1 MGRSRNGFRLLQE
14 NRPFRALWIARTSA
28 YLGDFV
34 MLTAVVLYFYEAG
47 ASPTQVGI
55 ALAARVVPSAL
66 GPITGA
72 LADRTDP
79 RRLMIVCDL
88 ARCGTLGAMAVF
100 LPPFPVLVLLI
111 FATGG
116 FTACFAP
123 ASKGAVPKLVERPR
137 LAQANSLLGVS
148 HNLAL
153 ALGPFAGAL
162 VFDHA
167 GAQAAFGLNAAS
179 YLASAAILSW
189 LLPRTELVS
198 PAVAQPSWRRF
209 VGEVRDGLRYLV
221 RHRVARTVAI
231 ALFLGVFFAALDN
244 VALVFLIQGEGHGG
258 PTMVGLATGLYGAV
272 MVLVPLIIAASG
284 WRLSGQRML
293 LLGFAFSATGLLL
306 VGVAGELVVILV
318 CYSIAGAGNGL
329 ENIACDTAIGENVD
343 SSMLG
348 RVFGAV
354 YGPIV
359 IADAAAQ
366 LVSGPLLEATSAG
379 TVFVVAG
386 CGLFAVLLLVAL
398 MFRNPAGPER
408 RTAQTTA

>member
-1 MGRSRNGFRLLQE
+1 
-14 NRPFRALWIARTSA
+14 
-28 YLGDFV
+28 
-34 MLTAVVLYFYEAG
+34 
-47 ASPTQVGI
+47 
-55 ALAARVVPSAL
+55 
-66 GPITGA
+66 
-72 LADRTDP
+72 
-79 RRLMIVCDL
+79 
-88 ARCGTLGAMAVF
+88 
-100 LPPFPVLVLLI
+100 
-111 FATGG
+111 
-116 FTACFAP
+116 
-123 ASKGAVPKLVERPR
+123 
-137 LAQANSLLGVS
+137 
-148 HNLAL
+148 
-153 ALGPFAGAL
+153 
-162 VFDHA
+162 
-167 GAQAAFGLNAAS
+167 
-179 YLASAAILSW
+179 
-189 LLPRTELVS
+189 
-198 PAVAQPSWRRF
+198 
-209 VGEVRDGLRYLV
+209 
-221 RHRVARTVAI
+221 
-231 ALFLGVFFAALDN
+231 
-244 VALVFLIQGEGHGG
+244 
-258 PTMVGLATGLYGAV
+258 MVGLATGLYGAV

>member
-1 MGRSRNGFRLLQE
+1 MSAGRNGFLLLRE
-14 NRPFRALWIARTSA
+14 NGPFRALWMARTSA

-34 MLTAVVLYFYEAG
+34 MLTAVVLYFFDVG
-47 ASPTQVGI
+47 ASPTQLGI

-66 GPITGA
+66 GPVTGA

-79 RRLMIVCDL
+79 RQLMILCDL
-88 ARCGTLGAMAVF
+88 ARFCTLGVIAVF
-100 LPPFPVLVLLI
+100 LPPFAVLVFLM
-111 FATGG
+111 FATGA

-153 ALGPFAGAL
+153 ALGPVAGAVL
-162 VFDHA
+162 FEYA
-167 GAQAAFGLNAAS
+167 GAQVAFGLNSAS
-179 YLASAAILSW
+179 YLLSAVILFL
-189 LLPRTELVS
+189 LLPRIRV
-198 PAVAQPSWRRF
+198 VAEVQHHLRGF

-221 RHRVARTVAI
+221 GHRVARTVAV
-231 ALFLGVFFAALDN
+231 ALFFGVFFAALDN

-258 PTMVGLATGLYGAV
+258 PTAVGLANGLYGAL
-272 MVLVPLIIAASG
+272 MVVVPLIIAGSG
-284 WRLSGQRML
+284 WRLGGDRML
-293 LLGFAFSATGLLL
+293 LLGFALSATGLLL
-306 VGVAGELVVILV
+306 VGVAGELVFILM

-343 SSMLG
+343 SNVLG

-354 YGPIV
+354 YGPIF
-359 IADAAAQ
+359 IAEAGAQ
-366 LVSGPLLEATSAG
+366 LVSGPLLEATSAS

-386 CGLFAVLLLVAL
+386 CGLFAVLLLAAV
-398 MFRNPAGPER
+398 MFRNPAGPGRET
-408 RTAQTTA
+408 TAQAKV